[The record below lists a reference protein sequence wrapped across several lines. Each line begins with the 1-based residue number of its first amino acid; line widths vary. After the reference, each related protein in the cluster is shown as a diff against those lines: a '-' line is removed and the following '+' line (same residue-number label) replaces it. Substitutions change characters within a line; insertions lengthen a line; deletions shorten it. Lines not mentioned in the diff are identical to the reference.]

1 MSPTPRRVVVTG
13 LGPITAAGIGVEGLR
28 AGLRAARSPV
38 STITSFDPIP
48 FRSHMAAEVRDFDPS
63 RYLGAKLVRRTD
75 RFVQFALAA
84 TVIALRDAG
93 LRPAGRVGSGEADE
107 GEEGDEGAGE
117 DTGGGENAG
126 ARKDAGGRA
135 DANVAGAKEN
145 DLDPA
150 RTAIQLG
157 SAMGGIAHAETQLRR
172 FLERGARSIDPRLAT
187 TTFAGAASCQ
197 VAIHFGISG
206 PNSTNAMSCAAG
218 TMAIGEGA
226 RLIREGAVDVAL
238 VGGADAPLAPVCY
251 GAFAAL
257 RAMSRRNEAPQEA
270 CRPFDAD
277 RDGFVMG
284 EGACVLVLEERSR
297 AMARGRPIYAEIA
310 GYGSNNDAH
319 HMAAPRPDGAGAAA
333 AIAAAMAE
341 AGLEPGDV
349 DHVNAHASSTTLND
363 VTETL
368 ALRSA
373 LGRHADRAAVTGTKP
388 FHGHALGASG
398 AIEAAIACLSIAD
411 GWIPPTLNLTGPGA
425 GCDLDYVTGAGRDRM
440 IGVALSNSFGFG
452 GINAVLAL
460 IAPDARP

>member
-1 MSPTPRRVVVTG
+1 MPKPRRVVVTG
-13 LGPITAAGIGVEGLR
+13 IGPITAAGIGVEALR
-28 AGLRAARSPV
+28 AGLRTARSPV
-38 STITSFDPIP
+38 ALVTRFDPAP
-48 FRSHMAAEVRDFDPS
+48 FRSHMAAEVDAFD
-63 RYLGAKLVRRTD
+63 AD
-75 RFVQFALAA
+75 RFVDAKTARRADRFIQFALAA
-84 TVIALRDAG
+84 TAIALDDAG
-93 LRPAGRVGSGEADE
+93 LKPAKTSVW
-107 GEEGDEGAGE
+107 
-117 DTGGGENAG
+117 
-126 ARKDAGGRA
+126 DAGVDLDA
-135 DANVAGAKEN
+135 DAAEQEH

-150 RTAIQLG
+150 RTAVQLG

-257 RAMSRRNEAPQEA
+257 RAMSQRNEAPQEA

-368 ALRSA
+368 ALRLA

-411 GWIPPTLNLTGPGA
+411 GWIPPTLNLADPGA

-440 IGVALSNSFGFG
+440 IGAALSNSFGFG